1 MKGSTIKIFD
11 FLLHFPI
18 NLNLK
23 KASLNNKEAVPNL
36 SFLKNKVS
44 LIDST
49 VEHFIFDVLKLIFR
63 QVVENEV
70 IFQTW
75 KN

>member
-18 NLNLK
+18 NLYLK
-23 KASLNNKEAVPNL
+23 KTSLNNKEAMPNL

-49 VEHFIFDVLKLIFR
+49 VEHFIFDVLKFIFR
-63 QVVENEV
+63 EVIENEV